1 VILAELPHAQ
11 TIDQAAQ
18 ACAMSE
24 RTLKRKLTTVREAL
38 GIPANGLTRYR
49 PRDLAALLWTA
60 FSTSVLEPP
69 ASYGAEPAWIAPGTD
84 DPRCVD
90 AMLVPMR
97 TGKLV

>member
-18 ACAMSE
+18 ACAM
-24 RTLKRKLTTVREAL
+24 TTVREAL